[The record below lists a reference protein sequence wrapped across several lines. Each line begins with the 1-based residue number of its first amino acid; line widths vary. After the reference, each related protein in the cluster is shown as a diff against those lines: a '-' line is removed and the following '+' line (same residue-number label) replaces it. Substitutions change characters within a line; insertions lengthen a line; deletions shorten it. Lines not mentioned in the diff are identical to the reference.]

1 MGNAELKAA
10 FKNALKGGSQDQPGA
25 GGAKLGLTA
34 EILLEDQLVKS
45 VEEFIKER
53 MQVAAIDNEK
63 AFPDASGNIQ
73 TNENAEEL
81 YKRQLISE
89 LNENYITGFA
99 TAESNIEFL
108 KEPCKSNL
116 KILSKLIRPS
126 SVLLANLISHQY

>member
-10 FKNALKGGSQDQPGA
+10 FKNALKGGA
-25 GGAKLGLTA
+25 GDASAATQKLGLTA
-34 EILLEDQLVKS
+34 EILMEDSLVKS
-45 VEEFIKER
+45 VEEYIKER
-53 MQVAAIDNEK
+53 MSVGSFEQEK
-63 AFPDASGNIQ
+63 AFPDAQGNVQ

-108 KEPCKSNL
+108 KEPCK
-116 KILSKLIRPS
+116 
-126 SVLLANLISHQY
+126 

>member
-10 FKNALKGGSQDQPGA
+10 FKTSLKGGAADGNN
-25 GGAKLGLTA
+25 KLGLTA

-45 VEEFIKER
+45 VEEYIKER
-53 MQVAAIDNEK
+53 MQVAAIDQEK
-63 AFPDASGNIQ
+63 AFPDASGNVQ
-73 TNENAEEL
+73 GNENADEL

-108 KEPCKSNL
+108 KEPCKNRF
-116 KILSKLIRPS
+116 IR
-126 SVLLANLISHQY
+126 